1 MINLV
6 KRVPYWQ
13 LIAIPLLLFFAGV
26 TSNQLVLIAN
36 HDRFPVM
43 VNSAKL
49 AKFVEDKN
57 DADEKAAAGKHPDK
71 HGIVYNSKISSDTVK
86 AAGRRDLGPDGM
98 IDDVHCVMVPSSH
111 LKALSD
117 IFDLGS
123 IYSVGDFLLMLSE
136 WLGSFTPIMWL
147 ALVLRKL
154 MA

>member
-6 KRVPYWQ
+6 KRIPYWQ
-13 LIAIPLLLFFAGV
+13 LIAIPILLMSAGV
-26 TSNQLVLIAN
+26 ASNQLVLIAN
-36 HDRFPVM
+36 HDKFPVM

-49 AKFVEDKN
+49 EEFTEVPCEKDDDDSFFPFAFNSEFKKKVCHEDIN
-57 DADEKAAAGKHPDK
+57 Q
-71 HGIVYNSKISSDTVK
+71 
-86 AAGRRDLGPDGM
+86 DGM

-123 IYSVGDFLLMLSE
+123 IYSVGDFMLMAGE